1 MLSSPHT
8 MKQPSRS
15 PGPRKGLPAPVQKPP
30 YHSSPIPG
38 TSTPEQIPVLG
49 WKDICS
55 RVLWSIPED
64 RILTTS
70 GGVAFFALLAIF
82 PAIATVVSLYGLFA
96 DASTIGA
103 QLAMLAGVLPGGVLQ
118 LILDQIVQVTEKGAP
133 TLSVAFTIGFFIA
146 FWTANSGMAALFD
159 ALNVAYREKEKRS
172 VGVLYATTFLFT
184 LGAVGFVLAALVA
197 VVIVPLFLKFVGA
210 AAPVEQFIVLLR
222 WPCLLV
228 FMVLGLALIYRYGPS
243 RQIAKYRWLTWG
255 SIAATIL
262 WIAASMLFSSY
273 VANFDSYNKTY
284 GSLGA
289 GVGFMSW
296 IWLSV
301 VIILLGA
308 KLNAEI
314 EHQTAKDTTEGAPR
328 PLGRRGASMADHVG
342 QSS

>member
-1 MLSSPHT
+1 M
-8 MKQPSRS
+8 
-15 PGPRKGLPAPVQKPP
+15 
-30 YHSSPIPG
+30 
-38 TSTPEQIPVLG
+38 
-49 WKDICS
+49 
-55 RVLWSIPED
+55 
-64 RILTTS
+64 
-70 GGVAFFALLAIF
+70 
-82 PAIATVVSLYGLFA
+82 VVSLYGIFA

-103 QLAMLAGVLPGGVLQ
+103 QLTMLAGFLPGVVLK
-118 LILDQIVQVTEKGAP
+118 LILDQIVQVTAKGAP
-133 TLSVAFTIGFFIA
+133 SLSAAFAIGFFIA
-146 FWTANSGMAALFD
+146 FWTANTGMAALFD

-172 VGVLYATTFLFT
+172 IGVLYATTFLFT
-184 LGAVGFVLAALVA
+184 LGAVGFVLAALGA

-210 AAPVEQFIVLLR
+210 ATPVKQFIVLLR

-243 RQIAKYRWLTWG
+243 RRIAKYRWLTWG

-273 VANFDSYNKTY
+273 VANFDNYNKTY

-314 EHQTAKDTTEGAPR
+314 EHQTAKDTTEGDPR

-342 QSS
+342 QSA